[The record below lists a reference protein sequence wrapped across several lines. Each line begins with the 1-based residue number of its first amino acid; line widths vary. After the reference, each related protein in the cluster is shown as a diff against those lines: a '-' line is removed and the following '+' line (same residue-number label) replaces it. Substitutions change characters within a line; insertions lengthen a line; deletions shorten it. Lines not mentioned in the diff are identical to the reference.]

1 MPVPVCALCGTEYE
15 DAPPPEVCAICA
27 DDRQYV
33 LPSGQNWTS
42 REALTAKYANT
53 FKELEPGLIA
63 IAMTP
68 KFAIGQQALLVMTPA
83 GNVLWDCVPLIDP
96 ATARIIEAL
105 GGLSAIAISHPH
117 YYSAMV
123 SWSDTLGGVP
133 IHLHE
138 DDRAWVMRGSDR
150 IDFWSGDA
158 LEILPG
164 VTMVRTGGHFAG
176 SCVLHWA
183 GGADGRG
190 AVLCGDT
197 LQVNPDCKR
206 VSFMRSYP
214 SYIPL
219 SAKSVE
225 RLVGRIAPYDFDRL
239 YGPFAGKAV
248 LADARAALMRSADV
262 YIEAVSGRGEAD
274 REA

>member
-1 MPVPVCALCGTEYE
+1 MPVPVCALCGTEYA
-15 DAPPPEVCAICA
+15 DPPETCAICA

-33 LPSGQNWTS
+33 LPSGQKWTS
-42 REALTAKYANT
+42 SEALAAGYANT
-53 FKELEPGLIA
+53 FRALEPGLMA
-63 IAMTP
+63 IAMAP

-83 GNVLWDCVPLIDP
+83 GNVLWDCIPLIDR
-96 ATARIIEAL
+96 ATARIVEAL

-123 SWSDTLGGVP
+123 SWSDALGGVP

-138 DDRAWVMRGSDR
+138 DDRAWVMRDSDHIR
-150 IDFWSGDA
+150 FWSGDA
-158 LEILPG
+158 TEILPG

-183 GGADGRG
+183 DGAEGGG

-197 LQVNPDCKR
+197 LQVNPDCRR

-214 SYIPL
+214 SYMPL
-219 SAKSVE
+219 SARVVE
-225 RLVGRIAPYDFDRL
+225 RLVGRLAPYDFERL

-248 LADARAALMRSADV
+248 LANAKAEMLRSADAYV
-262 YIEAVSGRGEAD
+262 EAVSGKGEAD